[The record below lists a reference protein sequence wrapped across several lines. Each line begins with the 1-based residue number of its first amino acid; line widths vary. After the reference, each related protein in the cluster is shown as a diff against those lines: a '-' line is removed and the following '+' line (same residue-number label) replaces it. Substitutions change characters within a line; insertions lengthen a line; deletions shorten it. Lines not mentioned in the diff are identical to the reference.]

1 MRKVRAVRRALTL
14 MELLVTLGVLAVL
27 AGILLPVLFQA
38 REKGRQ
44 AVCLSHLRQI
54 VLAVNEYAHDW
65 DERLP
70 MNAYQA
76 ADKRGR
82 PCLLTLIGALRPFG
96 VSSLAFCPTQ
106 PDAFHL
112 DMFLRGSGLTGGECD
127 GQVGG
132 GSFAINVAVFVR
144 GDTPALGWQGTPP
157 VQLSQ
162 LTMPAMTVGI
172 YDGNV
177 AGEPRCGFQ
186 TFDPLVQGRHLGSVN
201 LGFLDGH
208 AKAQKVFASDCQVRN
223 INDISMVEHCV
234 SGKSPYHRR
243 CGGEERVPCVH
254 HFVGL
259 PDQDEWGDC
268 INLP

>member
-1 MRKVRAVRRALTL
+1 MRAVQRALILT
-14 MELLVTLGVLAVL
+14 ELLVTLGVLAVL
-27 AGILLPVLFQA
+27 AGILLPLLFQA

-44 AVCLSHLRQI
+44 TVCLSYLRQI
-54 VLAVNEYAHDW
+54 LLAVNGYAHDW

-76 ADKRGR
+76 VDKGGQ
-82 PCLLTLIGALRPFG
+82 PCLFTLVGALRPFG

-112 DMFLRGSGLTGGECD
+112 DVFLRSNGLTGGECD
-127 GQVGG
+127 GRFDG

-144 GDTPALGWQGTPP
+144 GDAPALGWQGTPP

-162 LTMPAMTVGI
+162 LTMPVMTVGI

-177 AGEPRCGFQ
+177 AGEPRCGFRP
-186 TFDPLVQGRHLGSVN
+186 FDPLVQGRHLSAAN

-208 AKAQKVFASDCQVRN
+208 ARAQTVFASGCQVRN
-223 INDISMVEHCV
+223 INDIPMVEHCV
-234 SGKSPYHRR
+234 SGKSPYRRR
-243 CGGEERVPCVH
+243 CGEEEEEEVSCVH

-259 PDQDEWGDC
+259 PHQDERGDC
-268 INLP
+268 VNFP